1 MDITAPAYD
10 EPNFSKITTEKLTHY
25 KVIWQKC
32 ADHLKKELHDEIPMN
47 LASNDALKKWESTD
61 HPVLPPPPYTI
72 ENVHA
77 FYESCDKICDGA
89 DLEEIAHCPPE
100 CVFFSDELCMIV
112 TQTVDLGSTDT

>member
-32 ADHLKKELHDEIPMN
+32 ADILKEELQYDVAAMQQVC
-47 LASNDALKKWESTD
+47 NDALEKWESAGCD
-61 HPVLPPPPYTI
+61 NLVFPLRPFTI

-77 FYESCDKICDGA
+77 FYESCDKICDA
-89 DLEEIAHCPPE
+89 DLDSEEISHRPLE
-100 CVFFSDELCMIV
+100 CVFFFPMSYVGL
-112 TQTVDLGSTDT
+112 